1 MKSPHLLVIVAF
13 SCCVLAFTGC
23 TTSSGVMAASGGTY
37 TITKS
42 GQTGFTPLGSLRKD
56 AYEEARK
63 FAASKGMEAEVI
75 AVNEVPTGFARW
87 PQVDL
92 RFRLVSP
99 AARQSGEKAPALTI
113 GSKASHDAMGNP
125 TEAETTVVVSK
136 EVDFYAELKKLGE
149 LKEKGLLTDE
159 EFQKEKKRLLDGRDK

>member
-92 RFRLVSP
+92 RFRLVS
-99 AARQSGEKAPALTI
+99 AAAKQSGEKAPALTI
-113 GSKASHDAMGNP
+113 ASQASHDAMGNA
-125 TEAETTVVVSK
+125 TDAETRVVVAKQEDLYS
-136 EVDFYAELKKLGE
+136 ELKKLGE
-149 LKEKGLLTDE
+149 LKDKGLLTEE
-159 EFQKEKKRLLDGRDK
+159 EFQKEKKRLFDARDK